1 MRRVDQTP
9 SDRELAVQ
17 NIHVYPP
24 NKKGEPWIAVKFG
37 LAGPRSTLEAF
48 GVTEQLAL
56 STLRL
61 KLMGHWVVLEQAS

>member
-1 MRRVDQTP
+1 MN
-9 SDRELAVQ
+9 SFDRELASQ
-17 NIHVYPP
+17 NIQIYPP

-56 STLRL
+56 SALRL
-61 KLMGHWVVLEQAS
+61 RMNGHWIVLEEAS

>member
-1 MRRVDQTP
+1 MKTVDQRR
-9 SDRELAVQ
+9 SDRELAAQ

-37 LAGPRSTLEAF
+37 LAGPRSSLEAF
-48 GVTEQLAL
+48 GATEQLAL

-61 KLMGHWVVLEQAS
+61 KMMGHWVVLEQAS